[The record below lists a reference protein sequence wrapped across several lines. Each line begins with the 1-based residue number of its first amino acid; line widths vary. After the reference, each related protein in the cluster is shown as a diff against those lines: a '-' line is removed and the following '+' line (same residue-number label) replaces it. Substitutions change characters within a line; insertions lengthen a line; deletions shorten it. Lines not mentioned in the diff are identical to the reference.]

1 MSTREKARGPTAPG
15 SWLYVY
21 SDGGSRGNPGP
32 AGIGGQAKDESG
44 NLLLEVCEFL
54 GEATSNVAEYH
65 ALIAVLEACG
75 GLGYDRVRVRT
86 DSELLANQITGVYK
100 VKSKALRPLHYRVKA
115 LLDGFRAVEVEHVPR
130 EKNNPCD
137 VLANRAID
145 EGLSGVLKAV
155 LQPGDKGL
163 FPAPAAGDGA
173 VPSERRRRNEPVSS
187 RKQMECCVIGTG
199 YVGLVTGACLADLG
213 HLITCVDR
221 DSEKIDALRQGDVPI
236 FEAGLEAIVER
247 QVASGNLRFTSDI
260 RGAIASSEFIFVTVN
275 TPPDSEGKADLTNVD
290 SVAREIAAVINGY
303 KVIINKSTVP
313 VGSTRRV
320 ERTIEE
326 SMDEYCEFD
335 VVSNPEFLREGTA
348 VSDFQKPARIVI
360 GSDSQKAIMRMI
372 ELYRGIDAPLLVTD
386 PVSAEMIKYASNAF
400 LATKVSYIN
409 AIANICEAV
418 GGDVREVSL
427 GMGYDERIG
436 FEFLKA
442 GPGFGGS
449 CFPKDCRALLAIS
462 VDSGYDFNLLKGV
475 LDVNREQ
482 QERVVMKIERVL
494 GGLEGKKVAIL
505 GLAFKANTDDIR
517 ESPAVNVIRM
527 LLEKGA
533 VVKAYD
539 PQAMDNTRRTLS
551 GVEFADDPYQA
562 VRGADVMVLL
572 TEWDEFK
579 WLDYSRVGE
588 LMKSRSIVDTRNC
601 LDPVVLRKL
610 GFAYEGIG
618 R

>member
-1 MSTREKARGPTAPG
+1 VSTGKKVHGLSAPG

-32 AGIGGQAKDESG
+32 AGIGGQAKDGSG
-44 NLLLEVCEFL
+44 NLLLEVYEFL

-65 ALIAVLEACG
+65 ALIAILEACG

-86 DSELLANQITGVYK
+86 DSELLANQTTGAYK
-100 VKSKALRPLHYRVKA
+100 VKSKALRPLHYRVKG
-115 LLDGFRAVEVEHVPR
+115 LLDGFQAVEVEHIPR
-130 EKNNPCD
+130 EKNNACD
-137 VLANRAID
+137 ALANRAID

-155 LQPGDKGL
+155 LQPGDEEL

-173 VPSERRRRNEPVSS
+173 AVSERRRRNGPVSS
-187 RKQMECCVIGTG
+187 RTKMECCVIGTG

-213 HLITCVDR
+213 HSVTCIDR
-221 DSEKIDALRQGDVPI
+221 DSEKIEALCQGNVPI
-236 FEAGLEAIVER
+236 FEAGLEVIVER
-247 QVASGNLRFTSDI
+247 QFASGNLRFTSDI
-260 RGAIASSEFIFVTVN
+260 QGAIASSEFIFVTV
-275 TPPDSEGKADLTNVD
+275 D
-290 SVAREIAAVINGY
+290 AAAINGY

-320 ERTIEE
+320 ERAIEE
-326 SMDEYCEFD
+326 AMEEYREFD

-418 GGDVREVSL
+418 GADVREVSL

-462 VDSGYDFNLLKGV
+462 GDSGYDFNLLNGV

-482 QERVVMKIERVL
+482 QERVVMKVERVL
-494 GGLEGKKVAIL
+494 GGLEDKRVAVL

-517 ESPAVNVIRM
+517 ESPAVNVTRM

-539 PQAMDNTRRTLS
+539 PQAMDNTREVLS
-551 GVEFADDPYQA
+551 GVEFIDDPYQ
-562 VRGADVMVLL
+562 VLKGADV
-572 TEWDEFK
+572 
-579 WLDYSRVGE
+579 
-588 LMKSRSIVDTRNC
+588 IC
-601 LDPVVLRKL
+601 L
-610 GFAYEGIG
+610 
-618 R
+618 